1 MQITNTLQYK
11 NYTCQV
17 TYYNVKDQ
25 LVGRVLGMSQI
36 PNVNARTL
44 DELNKEFHRAV
55 DDYIAACEGEGKKPA
70 QAFTG
75 NYTVRTS
82 PAIHE
87 ALALYAAQQEVK
99 FSQVIQQA
107 LLEFL
112 ENHDIELPN
121 RESSGNKS
129 IEK

>member
-1 MQITNTLQYK
+1 MLFRSLQYK

-36 PNVNARTL
+36 PNVSARTL

-55 DDYIAACEGEGKKPA
+55 DDYIAACESEGKKPA
-70 QAFTG
+70 PAFTG
-75 NYTVRTS
+75 NYTVGTS

-121 RESSGNKS
+121 REDK
-129 IEK
+129 

>member
-1 MQITNTLQYK
+1 MQATNTLQYK

-36 PNVNARTL
+36 PNVSARTL
-44 DELNKEFHRAV
+44 DELKTEFHRAV
-55 DDYIAACEGEGKKPA
+55 DEYLLSCDNAGKKPA

-99 FSQVIQQA
+99 FSQIIQQA
-107 LLEFL
+107 FNEFIK
-112 ENHDIELPN
+112 NHDVEIPN
-121 RESSGNKS
+121 REGK
-129 IEK
+129 

>member
-44 DELNKEFHRAV
+44 DELNKEFHQAV
-55 DDYIAACEGEGKKPA
+55 DNYIAACESEGKKPA

-112 ENHDIELPN
+112 ENHGIELPN

>member
-1 MQITNTLQYK
+1 MQATNTLQYK

-55 DDYIAACEGEGKKPA
+55 DDYITACESDGKKPA

-112 ENHDIELPN
+112 ENHSIELPN
-121 RESSGNKS
+121 REGK
-129 IEK
+129 

>member
-1 MQITNTLQYK
+1 MQATNTLQYK

-36 PNVNARTL
+36 PNVSARTL
-44 DELNKEFHRAV
+44 DELKTEFHRAV
-55 DDYIAACEGEGKKPA
+55 DEYLLSCDNAGKKPA

-107 LLEFL
+107 LLEFV
-112 ENHDIELPN
+112 ENHGIELPN
-121 RESSGNKS
+121 REGK
-129 IEK
+129 

>member
-25 LVGRVLGMSQI
+25 LVGRVLGMNQI

-55 DDYIAACEGEGKKPA
+55 DDYIAACESEGKKPA

-87 ALALYAAQQEVK
+87 ALALYAVQQEVK

-112 ENHDIELPN
+112 ENHGIELPN
-121 RESSGNKS
+121 REGK
-129 IEK
+129 

>member
-1 MQITNTLQYK
+1 MQITNTMQCK

-36 PNVNARTL
+36 PNVSARTL

-55 DDYIAACEGEGKKPA
+55 DDYIAACESEGKKPA
-70 QAFTG
+70 PAFTG

-121 RESSGNKS
+121 REDK
-129 IEK
+129 

>member
-1 MQITNTLQYK
+1 MQAGNTLQYK
-11 NYTCQV
+11 KHTCLV
-17 TYYNVKDQ
+17 TYFNVKDC
-25 LVGRVLGMSQI
+25 LNGRVLGMSQI
-36 PNVNARTL
+36 PSFTSKTIEGIK
-44 DELNKEFHRAV
+44 DEFHRAV

-99 FSQVIQQA
+99 FSQIMQQA
-107 LLEFL
+107 IGEFIT
-112 ENHDIELPN
+112 NHNIEIPN
-121 RESSGNKS
+121 REEN
-129 IEK
+129 